1 MDREDIIRMAQESGV
16 LAGYEGE
23 PSFLERF
30 AALVAAAEREACAKV
45 EPTCKQDLQVW
56 VTDSGQFSWE
66 PQDERYWTKCVPA
79 SALAAEQDR
88 ILRIVYEQ
96 LTPYGKTGECAWI
109 GVKHKVRQA

>member
-1 MDREDIIRMAQESGV
+1 MNEPITDQAMREWTARAWEEA
-16 LAGYEGE
+16 LAKET
-23 PSFLERF
+23 
-30 AALVAAAEREACAKV
+30 
-45 EPTCKQDLQVW
+45 TCKKDLQVW

-79 SALAAEQDR
+79 SAVAAEQDR

-109 GVKHKVRQA
+109 GVKHNVWKK